1 MFRGPTTQASAASML
16 CIKLLREE
24 TASELL
30 KNPGDYLRIVQA
42 GTRVAGV
49 CLHWLA
55 WIPFLLSLP

>member
-1 MFRGPTTQASAASML
+1 ML

-30 KNPGDYLRIVQA
+30 KNPGDYLRNVQA
-42 GTRVAGV
+42 GTCVAGV

-55 WIPFLLSLP
+55 RNPFLLSLP